1 MLEHENTLS
10 GFIPDKRDILFEK
23 EFRARINTRSEKYL
37 TAKVVTPKALLEKL
51 EKGERLDPHK
61 RRYEVKTTE
70 TYIWSLRQL
79 IGLWQQVTLQSP
91 DASKLVD
98 NKLHYSNFLQFGSQE
113 FIVCSPVMVEILN
126 KSGRSGSVK
135 SQMLT

>member
-1 MLEHENTLS
+1 M
-10 GFIPDKRDILFEK
+10 
-23 EFRARINTRSEKYL
+23 
-37 TAKVVTPKALLEKL
+37 TPKAVLEKL

-98 NKLHYSNFLQFGSQE
+98 NKLHY
-113 FIVCSPVMVEILN
+113 
-126 KSGRSGSVK
+126 
-135 SQMLT
+135 